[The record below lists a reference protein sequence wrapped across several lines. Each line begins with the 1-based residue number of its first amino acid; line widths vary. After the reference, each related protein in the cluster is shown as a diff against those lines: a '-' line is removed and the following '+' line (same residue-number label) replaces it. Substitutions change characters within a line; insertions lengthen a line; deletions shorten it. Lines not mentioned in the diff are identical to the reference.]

1 MEMGSQYFV
10 AFNRTR
16 AREIAKRVQL
26 ADTPHSRAKGLLG
39 RASLAQ
45 DEGMW
50 IAPCSM
56 VHTFFMSFAIDV
68 VFLDRENR
76 VLRVCEGLKSW
87 RVSPWVL
94 RGHSVLE
101 LAGSSLKG
109 TLRKGDVLEFRKA

>member
-1 MEMGSQYFV
+1 MSESYFV

-16 AREIAKRVQL
+16 AREVAKRVEL
-26 ADTPHSRAKGLLG
+26 ADTSHSRAKGLLG
-39 RASLAQ
+39 RTSLAE

-50 IAPCSM
+50 IVPCSM
-56 VHTFFMSFAIDV
+56 VHTFFMKFAIDV
-68 VFLDRENR
+68 VFLDRGNK
-76 VLRVCEGLKSW
+76 VLRVCEGLEPW

-109 TLRKGDVLEFRKA
+109 TLRKGDALEFRKA